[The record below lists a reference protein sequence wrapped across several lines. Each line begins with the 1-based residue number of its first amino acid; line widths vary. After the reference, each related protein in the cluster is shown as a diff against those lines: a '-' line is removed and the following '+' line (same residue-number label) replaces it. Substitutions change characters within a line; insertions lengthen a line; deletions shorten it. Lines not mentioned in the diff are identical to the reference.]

1 MVQMQN
7 NWKKKT
13 AFFLISQT
21 ITLFGSQIVQMAVI
35 WYVTLQTTEGA
46 WVAAFSLCSYLPQFF
61 LSFWGGV
68 WADRYNR
75 KVLII
80 AADTGTA
87 AVTLIMLL
95 AMPYITGERE
105 ILTALLFMSALRS
118 IGAGIQAPAVN
129 TVIPRLVLKEALMRY
144 NGINAAMQSFVQFSA
159 PGAAGVVLTAGT
171 LQMALLIDVLT
182 AALGIGIFVWV
193 KMPEE
198 KKIGRA
204 VPAFG
209 ELFEGTRYAFF
220 DKVIGRMLLLYG
232 TITFLCVPAGY
243 LSGLLVSR
251 IYGNTY
257 GYMTAAELAGFG
269 GMLAGGL
276 FMSVWGGFKARR
288 KTLAAGLAVFGLA
301 AVGMG
306 LARNFIIYLSLM
318 IMYGVAL
325 TTLQT
330 TITTSLQE
338 NTGFSVQGRIFG
350 LMNSIYSVSYP
361 VGMALFGPMADK
373 IPLQW
378 IMIASGGV
386 LLFLGIVLGGHKDQF
401 SAI

>member
-129 TVIPRLVLKEALMRY
+129 TVIPRLVPKEALMRY

-171 LQMALLIDVLT
+171 LQMAL
-182 AALGIGIFVWV
+182 
-193 KMPEE
+193 
-198 KKIGRA
+198 
-204 VPAFG
+204 
-209 ELFEGTRYAFF
+209 
-220 DKVIGRMLLLYG
+220 
-232 TITFLCVPAGY
+232 
-243 LSGLLVSR
+243 
-251 IYGNTY
+251 
-257 GYMTAAELAGFG
+257 
-269 GMLAGGL
+269 
-276 FMSVWGGFKARR
+276 
-288 KTLAAGLAVFGLA
+288 
-301 AVGMG
+301 
-306 LARNFIIYLSLM
+306 
-318 IMYGVAL
+318 
-325 TTLQT
+325 
-330 TITTSLQE
+330 
-338 NTGFSVQGRIFG
+338 
-350 LMNSIYSVSYP
+350 
-361 VGMALFGPMADK
+361 
-373 IPLQW
+373 
-378 IMIASGGV
+378 
-386 LLFLGIVLGGHKDQF
+386 
-401 SAI
+401 